1 MNEIEEKNIVKQ
13 ILLTPIKCSKRY
25 KCVQMVDGEIRSP
38 QKYYCT
44 ADCDMSDFAVGF
56 YEIIYRDN
64 LLNKNKNILAEYG
77 RFKNKELAG
86 DIINSFN
93 SLANVILDET
103 NKTRSNQDKWPDY
116 LIEYEKRY
124 HCLANFW
131 VIPMRHGRRSA
142 KLGRYDSFDFYL
154 EKLQDEYDEFQKEV
168 IVHYPRD
175 KKEYNNYF
183 RMING
188 FNEFLKIHCIEN
200 HVKAENPQDPY
211 KQKDKEACK
220 KLIED
225 IYDFME
231 IRAEAI
237 VKNYT
242 DLLYQYFLELK
253 LI

>member
-25 KCVQMVDGEIRSP
+25 KYVQMVDGGIRSP

-64 LLNKNKNILAEYG
+64 LLNENKNILAEYG

-86 DIINSFN
+86 DTINSFN

-154 EKLQDEYDEFQKEV
+154 EKLQDEYDEFQKEA

>member
-1 MNEIEEKNIVKQ
+1 
-13 ILLTPIKCSKRY
+13 
-25 KCVQMVDGEIRSP
+25 
-38 QKYYCT
+38 
-44 ADCDMSDFAVGF
+44 MSDFAVGF

-64 LLNKNKNILAEYG
+64 LLNENKNILAEYG

-86 DIINSFN
+86 DTINSFN

-154 EKLQDEYDEFQKEV
+154 EKLQDEYDEFQKEA

-211 KQKDKEACK
+211 KQKDKEVCK

-225 IYDFME
+225 IYYFME

>member
-1 MNEIEEKNIVKQ
+1 MNEIEEKNIVKR
-13 ILLTPIKCSKRY
+13 ILLKRY

-64 LLNKNKNILAEYG
+64 LLNENKNILAEYG

-86 DIINSFN
+86 DTINSFN

-103 NKTRSNQDKWPDY
+103 NKTRSNQDKGPDY

-142 KLGRYDSFDFYL
+142 KLGRYDCLIFIWKNF
-154 EKLQDEYDEFQKEV
+154 KMNMMNF
-168 IVHYPRD
+168 
-175 KKEYNNYF
+175 KKRQLFITQE
-183 RMING
+183 I
-188 FNEFLKIHCIEN
+188 
-200 HVKAENPQDPY
+200 
-211 KQKDKEACK
+211 K
-220 KLIED
+220 KSI
-225 IYDFME
+225 IT
-231 IRAEAI
+231 IS
-237 VKNYT
+237 V
-242 DLLYQYFLELK
+242 
-253 LI
+253 